1 VKREDD
7 EQLWDFL
14 GRAAQPQISPFFAR
28 NLIRRLR
35 QEPRRFKTVR
45 AWFSLRRLIPASGLA
60 IVVIGAVIAIHHPV
74 PGHKTSED
82 EPDVVA
88 KVDPQDYEVVAD
100 LDELLGSDENNL
112 WDENPTL

>member
-1 VKREDD
+1 MKREDD

-28 NLIRRLR
+28 NIIRQLR
-35 QEPRRFKTVR
+35 QEARWFETVR
-45 AWFSLRRLIPASGLA
+45 AWFTLRRLIPASGLA
-60 IVVIGAVIAIHHPV
+60 ILVIGAVIAIHHPV
-74 PGHKTSED
+74 AVPKTSED

-100 LDELLGSDENNL
+100 LDQLLASDENNL